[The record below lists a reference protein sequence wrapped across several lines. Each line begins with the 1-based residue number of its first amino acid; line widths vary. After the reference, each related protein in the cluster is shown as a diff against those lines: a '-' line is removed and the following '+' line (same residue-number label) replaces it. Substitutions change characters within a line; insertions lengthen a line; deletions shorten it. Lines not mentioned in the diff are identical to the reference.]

1 MANTVLEK
9 VFNLSDDQ
17 IVDYVRDRVIELEIF
32 SDDKPHVLPVIQE
45 GFISCNTEIK
55 ASDSDRVGYCMKGID
70 YLEFVK
76 YLRREVDDFNEFA
89 LVAYTAHYVS
99 NYFDFN
105 ITAEVEDKRE
115 EILLANS
122 KDLNEGELPSINCLR
137 NVKQAVCLEHSVLMQ
152 NLLSFL
158 GFDVKNFL
166 MIALVG
172 NQIKGHSVNVIDLNM
187 DNDIKHL
194 FYDMVG
200 LEVDIEDNQE
210 YASPTVRLISDEE
223 YNNFITGKVP
233 LSIARRCGKQSD
245 RVEVTYYL
253 PKSLSNLQHMKLI
266 LSK

>member
-1 MANTVLEK
+1 MANIVLEK
-9 VFNLSDDQ
+9 VFNISDNH
-17 IVDYVRDRVIELEIF
+17 ISDYVRDRVIELEIF
-32 SDDKPHVLPVIQE
+32 SDDTLHVLPVIQD
-45 GFISCNTEIK
+45 GFISSNTEIK
-55 ASDSDRVGYCMKGID
+55 ASDSDRIGYCMKGID

-76 YLRREVDDFNEFA
+76 YLRREVDDYSEFA
-89 LVAYTAHYVS
+89 LIAYTAHYVS

-105 ITAEVEDKRE
+105 ITAEAEDRRE
-115 EILLANS
+115 EILLSNS
-122 KDLNEGELPSINCLR
+122 RYLKEGELPSINCLR

-166 MIALVG
+166 MIALIR
-172 NQIKGHSVNVIDLNM
+172 NEIKGHSVNIVDLNI
-187 DNDIKHL
+187 DNEICHL

-200 LEVDIEDNQE
+200 LELDIEDDKG

-233 LSIARRCGKQSD
+233 LSIARRCGKRKED
-245 RVEVTYYL
+245 VEVTYYL
-253 PKSLSNLQHMKLI
+253 PKSLSNLKQMKLI